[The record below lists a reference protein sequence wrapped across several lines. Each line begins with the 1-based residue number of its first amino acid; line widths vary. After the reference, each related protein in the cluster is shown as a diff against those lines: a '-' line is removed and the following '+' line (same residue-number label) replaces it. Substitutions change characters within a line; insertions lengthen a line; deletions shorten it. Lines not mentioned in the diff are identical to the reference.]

1 MFLISS
7 VTLIRILLLFL
18 FIFYQYMR
26 YSQPQLVTHQELYY
40 EFELVHNNYQSISHI
55 YSHPI
60 EVQDMINILNQKKLL
75 IKAYLYSPLELMCIT
90 SHI

>member
-1 MFLISS
+1 
-7 VTLIRILLLFL
+7 
-18 FIFYQYMR
+18 MR
-26 YSQPQLVTHQELYY
+26 YSQPQLVTYQELYY

-60 EVQDMINILNQKKLL
+60 EVQDDQYCQPEEATNQS
-75 IKAYLYSPLELMCIT
+75 LYSPLELVCIT

>member
-1 MFLISS
+1 
-7 VTLIRILLLFL
+7 
-18 FIFYQYMR
+18 MR
-26 YSQPQLVTHQELYY
+26 YSQPQLVTYQELYY

-60 EVQDMINILNQKKLL
+60 EVQDDQHCQPKEATNQG
-75 IKAYLYSPLELMCIT
+75 LYSPSELVCIT